1 MNVRDEFQRYW
12 VRPGI
17 ILVGIIVFDQ
27 ITKALVWR
35 ELGPTPGTSVPI
47 LGDWLRLTLIFN
59 TGVAFGMFQGFPQLF
74 TLTSILI
81 SLGAIFFYRFQ
92 LPENVPWVQAS
103 VGLIVGGAIGNIID
117 RIRQSYVLDFVH
129 VTWFPGI
136 FNVAD
141 AAITIGVA
149 MLAGYLLLLGD
160 TERRT
165 PLRPA
170 KDDALLSDLLGQHT
184 RRR

>member
-1 MNVRDEFQRYW
+1 
-12 VRPGI
+12 
-17 ILVGIIVFDQ
+17 
-27 ITKALVWR
+27 
-35 ELGPTPGTSVPI
+35 
-47 LGDWLRLTLIFN
+47 
-59 TGVAFGMFQGFPQLF
+59 
-74 TLTSILI
+74 
-81 SLGAIFFYRFQ
+81 
-92 LPENVPWVQAS
+92 
-103 VGLIVGGAIGNIID
+103 
-117 RIRQSYVLDFVH
+117 VH

-170 KDDALLSDLLGQHT
+170 KDDALLSDLLGQNT